1 MSDTCTACGAPDHAD
16 TVRLTDEGFCAAGL
30 SYADAY
36 AQLQKMFRPDPWPME
51 SDTLREREDYT
62 DAEWAAVPAGAHFL
76 MGGRE
81 CTKLGD
87 IDPGWSVYANAN
99 TLRAKAEAAEAK
111 LFRLE
116 MRCPTCGS
124 DKFGGDGDTRIKCH
138 GHCEQE
144 STYAKWEA
152 HAVCVL
158 RSGVD
163 VDAVLQAALREVVQ
177 ECAGIAKVEEAKCEA
192 EAKQW
197 HERHD
202 YEMEHGASEAAC
214 AASAI
219 ADAIR
224 AHYGLK
230 GME

>member
-30 SYADAY
+30 SIADAY

-99 TLRAKAEAAEAK
+99 TLRAKAEAACGCA
-111 LFRLE
+111 
-116 MRCPTCGS
+116 RCQGHKYPQ
-124 DKFGGDGDTRIKCH
+124 GGRCAIAPRI
-138 GHCEQE
+138 E
-144 STYAKWEA
+144 
-152 HAVCVL
+152 
-158 RSGVD
+158 
-163 VDAVLQAALREVVQ
+163 AALREVVR
-177 ECAGIAKVEEAKCEA
+177 E
-192 EAKQW
+192 
-197 HERHD
+197 
-202 YEMEHGASEAAC
+202 
-214 AASAI
+214 I
-219 ADAIR
+219 ADLGFPWYTDFYGDCDDCGAAPSWAVGGGTHKPGCDLDIPNKIR
-224 AHYGLK
+224 AHYGL
-230 GME
+230 GDA